1 MSDEKDIVT
10 QDKDGMT
17 QPATKQIGI
26 RMLPGEH
33 TGQPLYSN
41 CSTVNGGQGV
51 VLVDFGFLDPQSL
64 NALNR
69 MARSGEKL
77 PDAVNVKLSSRMA
90 ISIDTA
96 HHLSQ
101 QLNQLLGTKLS
112 AAVAQDQKNTNN
124 PSSIQTGSGTLGE
137 GGLDTQKND
146 DKSSFRF
153 PWSKKTH

>member
-10 QDKDGMT
+10 QDKDEMT

-77 PDAVNVKLSSRMA
+77 PDVVTVKLSSRMA

-101 QLNQLLGTKLS
+101 QLNQLLGTRLS
-112 AAVAQDQKNTNN
+112 AAVTQQGQKNTNE
-124 PSSIQTGSGTLGE
+124 PSMQPGSNTLGE

-146 DKSSFRF
+146 KSGFRF

>member
-1 MSDEKDIVT
+1 MSDEKDIMT
-10 QDKDGMT
+10 QDKDEMT

-77 PDAVNVKLSSRMA
+77 PDVVNVKLSSRMA

-101 QLNQLLGTKLS
+101 QLNQLLGTRLS
-112 AAVAQDQKNTNN
+112 AAVTHQGQKNTNE
-124 PSSIQTGSGTLGE
+124 PSMQPGSNTLGE
-137 GGLDTQKND
+137 DGLDTQKND
-146 DKSSFRF
+146 KSGFRF

>member
-10 QDKDGMT
+10 QDKDEVAR
-17 QPATKQIGI
+17 PAAKQIGI
-26 RMLPGEH
+26 RILPGEH

-41 CSTVNGGQGV
+41 CATVNTGQGV

-69 MARSGEKL
+69 LVKSGEKL

-101 QLNQLLGTKLS
+101 QLNQLLGTQLS
-112 AAVAQDQKNTNN
+112 AAAAQQGHKTTDE
-124 PSSIQTGSGTLGE
+124 PSQTGSDMLGE
-137 GGLDTQKND
+137 SGLDTQKND
-146 DKSSFRF
+146 KSGFRF

>member
-26 RMLPGEH
+26 RMQPGEH

-112 AAVAQDQKNTNN
+112 AAVAQGHENTNN
-124 PSSIQTGSGTLGE
+124 PSMQAGSGKMEE

-146 DKSSFRF
+146 DKSGFRF